1 MLSESSSF
9 IATYCCDLI
18 LRASLAPIGGS
29 ADDSTTT
36 PSSASLGAGNSAE
49 TMGAMVLADSVVVAA
64 ALLEADWLNE
74 NNGSAGSEAGGGITP
89 SGVAVGPV
97 MRSTHKV
104 GEKNN

>member
-1 MLSESSSF
+1 
-9 IATYCCDLI
+9 
-18 LRASLAPIGGS
+18 
-29 ADDSTTT
+29 
-36 PSSASLGAGNSAE
+36 
-49 TMGAMVLADSVVVAA
+49 MVLADSVVVAA